1 MQLLAENALLIGLLR
16 LVLGVQ
22 LLLKR
27 LVIRVVQLR
36 MVQVY
41 LLSEQ

>member
-1 MQLLAENALLIGLLR
+1 MQLLAENAQLIGLLR